1 MARPKLPNG
10 MKKEKINF
18 SISPEAKNM
27 LILMRSEMN
36 ISVSEFVEEA
46 IRREYHKMVKKGM
59 ITNVP
64 GQMHPIETFP
74 AGEFPSEKEYE
85 FITGYEYRKGN
96 EVMVNYS

>member
-10 MKKEKINF
+10 MKKEKINL
-18 SISPEAKNM
+18 SISPEAKSM

-46 IRREYHKMVKKGM
+46 IRREYHKMVKRGT

-64 GQMHPIETFP
+64 GQMSLDDFEQ
-74 AGEFPSEKEYE
+74 K
-85 FITGYEYRKGN
+85 
-96 EVMVNYS
+96 